1 MNIFAFE
8 GSHSNNF
15 KHCACILLLL
25 LLPFLKDFSTP
36 FNVVLCCFQSGS
48 ESRLVSSSFLFGPF
62 LLLGKVLKTLCSNLL
77 ICSLQGTGMSFKYFD
92 IPMFALNDEAE
103 VDDLLEV

>member
-1 MNIFAFE
+1 MYFAAAAAIPQRLF
-8 GSHSNNF
+8 
-15 KHCACILLLL
+15 
-25 LLPFLKDFSTP
+25 LPHL
-36 FNVVLCCFQSGS
+36 VLYCVAFRVAS

-62 LLLGKVLKTLCSNLL
+62 LLLGKVLKALCSNLL

-103 VDDLLEV
+103 VDDLLKV